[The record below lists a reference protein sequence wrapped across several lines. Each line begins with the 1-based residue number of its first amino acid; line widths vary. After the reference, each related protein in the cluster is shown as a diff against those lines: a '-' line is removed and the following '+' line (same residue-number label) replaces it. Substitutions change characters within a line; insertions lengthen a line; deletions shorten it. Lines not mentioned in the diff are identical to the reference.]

1 MDPFCRYS
9 AENLAKNMEL
19 VREIE
24 ALGTSKD
31 CSAAQLSLAWL
42 FTKAK
47 SYGVEVIPIP
57 GTTKIKYALD
67 NIASEA
73 IVLSETEMEKLEA
86 IGAQVAGER
95 GSEAYRDS
103 GFEVQHKKMNL

>member
-67 NIASEA
+67 NIASE
-73 IVLSETEMEKLEA
+73 
-86 IGAQVAGER
+86 R